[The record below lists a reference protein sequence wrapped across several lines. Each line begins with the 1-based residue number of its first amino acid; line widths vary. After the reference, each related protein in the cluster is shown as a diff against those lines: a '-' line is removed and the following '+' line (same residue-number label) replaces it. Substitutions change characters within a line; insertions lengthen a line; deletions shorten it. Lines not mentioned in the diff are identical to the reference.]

1 MTSTRPEVA
10 ASERLFVK
18 GGVNPPWRI
27 VLASMFAMAFGP
39 SVILAVSFGVFSPA
53 LARAFGW
60 GVGETSLGATFIALA
75 IMILSPIQGLLVDR
89 FGSRAIVLVC
99 LPLFAAGVAGFT
111 LMNGDIRVFYAA
123 CFIVPLL
130 GIGVWPLSYL
140 KLTSTW
146 FDRRL
151 GLALGL
157 TNVGVGVG
165 AAVMPVI
172 IGIAFKAAGWQAAY
186 LTLAAII
193 LFVVWPVCAI
203 FLREN
208 PSRPSAARLR
218 EAAAAAPGL
227 TLPEILRT
235 SSFWLLTV
243 AFIILGVI
251 SSGIL
256 IHQVGILTAHGLSYE
271 AAIGLQSVLGLA
283 SIVGRVGAGW
293 LLDRFRVSSL
303 MALVLVAAAAAAG
316 LYASDITGP
325 SLVLAAVIFGLV
337 IGAEFDALGVAIR
350 RYFGLRA
357 FGTVFGLTFAAFQL
371 GASVGIAAIGVSLT
385 RTGSYSLGMSVLV
398 GLSLLCALI
407 FLCLRAYRYGP
418 DGQLAVPPAPVP
430 VHPSSEA
437 TS

>member
-1 MTSTRPEVA
+1 MTTTTPEGA
-10 ASERLFVK
+10 ASERLLEA
-18 GGVNPPWRI
+18 GALNPPWR
-27 VLASMFAMAFGP
+27 VVMVPMFAMAFGP
-39 SVILAVSFGVFSPA
+39 SVILAVSFGVFAPA

-60 GVGETSLGATFIALA
+60 GIGETSLGATFIALA
-75 IMILSPIQGLLVDR
+75 IMILSPVQGLLVDR
-89 FGSRAIVLVC
+89 FGSRAIVLIC
-99 LPLFAAGVAGFT
+99 LPLFAAGLAGFT
-111 LMNGDIRVFYAA
+111 LMNGDIRLFYAV

-165 AAVMPVI
+165 AAVMPII
-172 IGIAFKAAGWQAAY
+172 IGVAFALSGWQAAY
-186 LTLAAII
+186 LTLSAII
-193 LFVVWPVCAI
+193 LLVVWPVVWI

-218 EAAAAAPGL
+218 EAAASAPGL
-227 TLPEILRT
+227 SLPEILRT

-256 IHQVGILTAHGLSYE
+256 IHQVGILTAHGLSNE
-271 AAIGLQSVLGLA
+271 AAIGMQSVLGLA

-293 LLDRFRVSSL
+293 LLDRYKVSHL
-303 MALVLVAAAAAAG
+303 MALVLVAAAVAAG

-325 SLVLAAVIFGLV
+325 SLIIAAVIFGLV

-371 GASVGIAAIGVSLT
+371 GASVGIAAIGISLT
-385 RTGSYSLGMSVLV
+385 RTGSYSLGMTVLV
-398 GLSLLCALI
+398 GLSLACALI
-407 FLCLRAYRYGP
+407 FLGLRAYRYGP
-418 DGQLAVPPAPVP
+418 DGKLAVAPSLSPVP
-430 VHPSSEA
+430 SYHEA
-437 TS
+437 S